1 MSMTLFTGGR
11 EARRT
16 IPALELSPY
25 LTSVQAGSLQRCLS
39 SPAVSHAKTITINPL
54 SPSQQDLSLPEPQRP
69 IQNRPM
75 AAEKIWSGTV
85 RSFKTTYIWLPIK
98 TQLSAIYSSCQI
110 LQSDSESHL
119 NSY

>member
-54 SPSQQDLSLPEPQRP
+54 SPSQQDLSLPKPQRP

-85 RSFKTTYIWLPIK
+85 RSFKTTYIYGSLLKPNFLPFMVHAK
-98 TQLSAIYSSCQI
+98 YFRVPQNHT
-110 LQSDSESHL
+110 
-119 NSY
+119 